1 MTTAPASAPPLA
13 ARPAFTRLGFLLSIS
28 LRHLAKRKRQTAV
41 AVSGVAVGV
50 GFFLAVSA
58 LMVGSQNDFVN
69 QLINAAPHIIIS
81 DEIRSPTPQ
90 PGLRAFPGGA
100 VALHGY
106 RSRTEARGI
115 RGWQA
120 IVTATDAIPGAI
132 AAPSLTGGV
141 TLRLGGHEE
150 ALGIVGVD
158 PALESR
164 ISTIDDN
171 LRVGHLSDLETVQGG
186 IIIGEEMAR
195 RMGVKVGDMIAA
207 SSSATAGRQ
216 MRIVGLF
223 KRGRA
228 GISSSSGYVL
238 LREAQSLL
246 GRPFIIN
253 SIGVAL
259 PDPYA
264 AQDVAN
270 DLERRFGYKA
280 ESWQERSADFLALL
294 FTRNIIMYSVVSAIL
309 LVASFGIYTVVS
321 NNVSDKRRDIAIL
334 RSMGFSAG
342 DLQLIFVMEG
352 VILGLIG
359 VVLGWLLGF
368 TLMTILGSINF
379 PIAGENQHIPID
391 KSARQY
397 AIAAIASLLAG
408 SVAAWLPAR
417 KAARVDPVDILRGA
431 I

>member
-1 MTTAPASAPPLA
+1 MSAAPTGSPL
-13 ARPAFTRLGFLLSIS
+13 TRIGFLLSIA
-28 LRHLAKRKRQTAV
+28 LRHLSRRRRQTVV

-90 PGLRAFPGGA
+90 PGTRAFAGGA
-100 VALHGY
+100 VALHGL
-106 RSRTEARGI
+106 RLRTEARGI

-120 IVTATDAIPGAI
+120 IVAATDAIPGAI

-150 ALGIVGVD
+150 ALDIVGVD
-158 PALESR
+158 PSLESR
-164 ISTIDDN
+164 ISTIDTN

-186 IIIGEEMAR
+186 IIIGEEMAG

-207 SSSATAGRQ
+207 STSATAGRQ

-223 KRGRA
+223 KQGRA
-228 GISSSSGYVL
+228 GLASSSGYVL

-253 SIGVAL
+253 SIGIAL
-259 PDPYA
+259 PNPYD
-264 AQDVAN
+264 AQTVAD

-280 ESWQERSADFLALL
+280 QSWQERSADFLALL

-359 VVLGWLLGF
+359 VVLGWILGF
-368 TLMTILGSINF
+368 TLMTILGSLNF
-379 PIAGENQHIPID
+379 SIGGDMQHIPID

-397 AIAAIASLLAG
+397 AIAAIASLVAG